1 MLADSI
7 YHPSLTAP
15 TPTPDN
21 YWESESPALAL
32 GSGSTE
38 PAHSTYD
45 VAIVGGGL
53 TGLSTAYHLAGET
66 NLSVCLLEAGA
77 IGRGASGL
85 NAGFCNVSPIQTHR
99 ALLDRLGMADAR
111 AFIAALYDGVR
122 TVRAL
127 LEKARIDA
135 QPQLGGTYEVAHS
148 PAAFE
153 KLRAKAELLERVF
166 DVDCA
171 LVSTDR
177 FAEIAHAS
185 PEQHG
190 ALHHAAGFT
199 LNPLRYVRGLAAAAE
214 RHGAT
219 LLEDCPVER
228 LDRSGDDHVLV
239 SGERTVRA
247 RRLVI
252 ATNGYTPERL
262 HRALTARLMPVISQI
277 VTTRPLTADELS
289 AQSCSIGLGCA
300 TTHGTHF
307 YYRVLP
313 DGRLLFGGPGDTTGR
328 PADALRTRRRLEAA
342 LRSRF
347 PAWRD
352 IEITHSWR
360 GLVCTSRKFAP
371 SVGLADEDP
380 ATYYALGY
388 HGNGVATATWTGRQ
402 LAAVIA
408 ERASLE
414 EAFPLAMRG
423 LGGRF
428 PLPRLRPLYLRAALR
443 LRRMGD

>member
-1 MLADSI
+1 M
-7 YHPSLTAP
+7 YHPSLTNP
-15 TPTPDN
+15 TSTSDSF
-21 YWESESPALAL
+21 WASESPAFAL
-32 GSGSTE
+32 DGAPAE
-38 PAHSTYD
+38 PADSTYD

-53 TGLSTAYHLAGET
+53 TGISTAYHLAQET
-66 NLSVCLLEAGA
+66 NLSVCLLDAGA

-85 NAGFCNVSPIQTHR
+85 NAGFCNVSPTQTHR
-99 ALLDRLGMADAR
+99 ALLDRYGEADAR
-111 AFIAALYDGVR
+111 AFIAAQNEGVR

-127 LEKARIDA
+127 LEKAQIDA

-153 KLRAKAELLERVF
+153 KLRVKAELLERVF
-166 DVDCA
+166 DVESA

-177 FAEIAHAS
+177 FAEIGHAS
-185 PEQHG
+185 PEQFG
-190 ALHHAAGFT
+190 ALHHPAGFA
-199 LNPLRYVRGLAAAAE
+199 LNPLRYVRGLATAAAK
-214 RHGAT
+214 RGAVI
-219 LLEDCPVER
+219 LEGRPVER
-228 LDRSGDDHVLV
+228 LERSGDEHVLV
-239 SGERTVRA
+239 AGERAVRA

-262 HRALTARLMPVISQI
+262 HRSLTARLMPVISHI
-277 VTTRPLTADELS
+277 VTTRPLTPDERS
-289 AQSCSIGLGCA
+289 AQGWSTGLVGCA
-300 TTHGTHF
+300 TTHGTLF

-328 PADALRTRRRLEAA
+328 PQDATRTRDRLSQA

-371 SVGLADEDP
+371 SVGTADADP
-380 ATYYALGY
+380 TVFYGLGY

-402 LAAVIA
+402 LAAVVA
-408 ERASLE
+408 GGTSLE
-414 EAFPLAMRG
+414 EAFPRVMRG

-443 LRRMGD
+443 LLRLGD